1 MNKATFTDKA
11 VAGILPLR
19 TKFFL
24 HATLYA
30 IFFNALVSCI
40 QPIDRD
46 KAVGGQ
52 VDTSTMARLAFFL
65 DKASYDSCLVVGENI
80 AGNSILSASYSSY
93 LDSNSYLLTITSSAG
108 RVIYDSTYIGR
119 PDVFYVQAG
128 TYKIRV
134 VSGTFTEPSFF
145 PLFGQEQTVKA
156 IKDSTM
162 RVQLISRQL
171 TGGIRFTF
179 TTAFTEWFKGVGLY
193 LKRDTVMSKYGYGT
207 RLYKYF
213 YPGEIQVI
221 YKNKDGDPSYTPP
234 SRPSYADTI
243 LFKRKLKAAELVTIS
258 LDYDITKV
266 SYNGFGLKID
276 TARIRKDEYF
286 NLGGIAPYGCISVW
300 YAQNHIGDTL
310 KLFGYIVGGDA
321 TTTTFKKVKPFA
333 SKTHIVVGAQDWQS
347 LREKTIAIELPNGEI
362 RRQLNLV
369 DHPELIKKPIVIDG
383 IVSDSYFGYPG
394 MKNITSYQLLK

>member
-1 MNKATFTDKA
+1 MSKAICTNKTVT
-11 VAGILPLR
+11 VILPL
-19 TKFFL
+19 KFFL
-24 HATLYA
+24 HTMLCAV
-30 IFFNALVSCI
+30 FFNTLVSCI

-46 KAVGGQ
+46 KNKDIGEQ

-65 DKASYDSCLVVGENI
+65 DKASYDSCLVVGENM
-80 AGNSILSASYSSY
+80 AGNAILSASYSGY

-108 RVIYDSTYIGR
+108 KVIYDSTYIGR
-119 PDVFYVQAG
+119 PDVFYVKAG

-134 VSGTFTEPSFF
+134 LSGSFTEPSFN

-156 IKDSTM
+156 VKDSTM

-171 TGGIRFTF
+171 TGGIRFIF
-179 TTAFTEWFKGVGLY
+179 TTAFTKWFKGVGLY
-193 LKRDTVMSKYGYGT
+193 LKRDTLMSKYGYGT

-234 SRPSYADTI
+234 DKPSYSDTI

-333 SKTHIVVGAQDWQS
+333 SKTHIVVGAQEWQS

-394 MKNITSYQLLK
+394 MKNVTSYQLLK